1 MGSSLAPAICET
13 SQVLLVGGQVFFLGD
28 LPFLPHLKTDLAQMS
43 EIILKGR
50 KTKKRANICTSV
62 AKSRNGSSFQSL
74 LCLFKHATLFDI
86 IDFFGLISV
95 LRPVNTFY
103 VISGVV
109 SYPNHTVPGQAFYAV
124 YQYLVHILPP
134 VTDKCSS

>member
-1 MGSSLAPAICET
+1 M
-13 SQVLLVGGQVFFLGD
+13 FFLGD
-28 LPFLPHLKTDLAQMS
+28 LPFLPHLKTDLAQMR

-50 KTKKRANICTSV
+50 KTKKKANICTSV

-95 LRPVNTFY
+95 LRPFNTFY
-103 VISGVV
+103 VISG
-109 SYPNHTVPGQAFYAV
+109 G
-124 YQYLVHILPP
+124 P
-134 VTDKCSS
+134 VTLTTLFLGKPSTQFTSTYCTFFHQ